1 MKHLPNALT
10 LSRIAVTPL
19 CLWGLATGDFAGQ
32 LAGTVLFILAAISDY
47 WDGRLARLYNVRSRL
62 GQFLDPLADK
72 VLVLGAFAVLLL
84 TQPLAASLAAPAGA
98 WLPWVAVGFIAARD
112 LGVTLLRAH
121 YERRNLP
128 LRTLSAAKWK
138 TAWQLTFLILLQ
150 VLLVAAHA
158 RPLDGILGAT
168 GGAAEAVLESAFPL
182 AFLLATAA
190 VTVYTGLLYLRREQA
205 EPIV

>member
-47 WDGRLARLYNVRSRL
+47 WDGRLARAYNVRSRL
-62 GQFLDPLADK
+62 GQFLDPVADK
-72 VLVLGAFAVLLL
+72 VLVLGAFLVLLL
-84 TQPLAASLAAPAGA
+84 TEPLRTSLAVPAGA
-98 WLPWVAVGFIAARD
+98 WLPWLGFGLIAGRD
-112 LGVTLLRAH
+112 LGVTLLRAY

-138 TAWQLTFLILLQ
+138 TAWQLTFLIMLQ
-150 VLLVAAHA
+150 VLLVVSHA
-158 RPLDGILGAT
+158 RTLEGSLGAV
-168 GGAAEAVLESAFPL
+168 GRGARAVLESSFPL
-182 AFLLATAA
+182 VFLLATAA
-190 VTVYTGLLYLRREQA
+190 VTVYTGVLYLRREQA
-205 EPIV
+205 EPIP